1 MTSFNITIPSIN
13 NTSDLVMQG
22 QTNTGGLAV
31 PIVLII
37 VFFGI
42 VAWMKGSKISLTFA
56 ALVTLFLSLITL
68 SLGWTII
75 YTAYFWMTVLVLSL
89 AYLVIS

>member
-1 MTSFNITIPSIN
+1 
-13 NTSDLVMQG
+13 MQG